1 MAISRDQVEKL
12 RAQLKTAPEAPAG
25 SVDTTKQQAV
35 RLLAGEIQTLQ
46 RRGYTLEQVGEMLK
60 GGGLVLT
67 TPTLKSYLSR
77 AKGCPQATPGRA
89 AGSAPE
95 DRRDQ
100 GACFSPRAAVDDPR
114 AAIGMGKK
122 QTAPVATPAVPPE
135 RAPHDPEG
143 PAGNARLARPETPE
157 APRLRTGKDAFL
169 INDKDSY

>member
-12 RAQLKTAPEAPAG
+12 RAQLRAAPEAPAD

-77 AKGCPQATPGRA
+77 AKAARKPRRDARA
-89 AGSAPE
+89 AGAQGPGIKAPV
-95 DRRDQ
+95 
-100 GACFSPRAAVDDPR
+100 SPRAASGDDPR
-114 AAIGMGKK
+114 AAIGMRKK

-135 RAPHDPEG
+135 PAAHDPEG
-143 PAGNARLARPETPE
+143 PARNAQLARPETPE

>member
-12 RAQLKTAPEAPAG
+12 RAQLRAAPEAPAG
-25 SVDTTKQQAV
+25 SVDTTKQQACDCWP
-35 RLLAGEIQTLQ
+35 GKS
-46 RRGYTLEQVGEMLK
+46 RRCSGVATRLEQVGEMLK

-77 AKGCPQATPGRA
+77 AKAARKPRRNARQGVAEGPGIK
-89 AGSAPE
+89 APV
-95 DRRDQ
+95 
-100 GACFSPRAAVDDPR
+100 SPRAAAVDDPR
-114 AAIGMGKK
+114 AAIGMRKK

-135 RAPHDPEG
+135 PAAHDPEG
-143 PAGNARLARPETPE
+143 PGGNARLARPETPE